1 VAVTGPGTE
10 ADIAPVVAGIVV
22 AEMAAAIAAEAA
34 VATVAERI
42 RANSA
47 QREAFRIV
55 TPSAVAR

>member
-22 AEMAAAIAAEAA
+22 ADMAAAIAAEAA

-55 TPSAVAR
+55 APSAVAR